1 MKDNAAPTKPATDKK
16 SLTETLHVAIQS
28 ALRYSVVLFL
38 LLLVAV
44 YGFVAFKVYQAGAA
58 EPTQDAINAG
68 TQQTAT
74 PHIDPKVVSQMEGL
88 QDRSVNVKT
97 LFDQARS
104 NPFGE

>member
-1 MKDNAAPTKPATDKK
+1 MTDTTVKPPANKK
-16 SLTETLHVAIQS
+16 SLSESLHMILQR
-28 ALRYSVVLFL
+28 LLQYSVVLFL
-38 LLLVAV
+38 LFLVAV
-44 YGFVAFKVYQAGAA
+44 YGFVAFRIYQAGAA
-58 EPTQDAINAG
+58 EPTEGAINSG

-74 PHIDPKVVSQMEGL
+74 PHIDPKVVSQMESL